1 MKGQREKAVVGLADG
16 RLVHEWCE
24 NICVRDDGSVS
35 PYLKTDHPLEH
46 VGSGRHQEY
55 GFVSDALFS
64 SVAFSFVTLLKK
76 ELSMDWRGAA
86 PISPED
92 EVGAVVADAVSSGAA
107 RTPCGLGPMSK
118 SQ

>member
-1 MKGQREKAVVGLADG
+1 
-16 RLVHEWCE
+16 
-24 NICVRDDGSVS
+24 
-35 PYLKTDHPLEH
+35 
-46 VGSGRHQEY
+46 
-55 GFVSDALFS
+55 
-64 SVAFSFVTLLKK
+64 VTLLKK

-86 PISPED
+86 PISPKD